1 MEQDRHGCAA
11 PCGPAGLR
19 RVRQY
24 LFVYGTLRRGA
35 RNSRADLLE
44 QGASLLGV
52 ASIPGRLVD
61 LGDYPGL
68 VRPAR
73 SEDRVQ
79 GEVYR
84 IKRPSLLQRIDE
96 YEGCDDDSTTGFR
109 RVPAAAVLESGEKLR
124 AWVYL
129 YEGPIPPG
137 RIIASGDYVH
147 PALA

>member
-1 MEQDRHGCAA
+1 
-11 PCGPAGLR
+11 
-19 RVRQY
+19 VRQH
-24 LFVYGTLRRGA
+24 LFVYGSLRRGA
-35 RNSRADLLE
+35 RNSRAELLE
-44 QGASLLGV
+44 QDASLLGA

-68 VRPAR
+68 VRPTR

-84 IKRPSLLQRIDE
+84 IERPGLLQRIDE
-96 YEGCDDDSTTGFR
+96 YEGCDGATGFR
-109 RVPAAAVLESGEKLR
+109 RVPATAVLESGEKLR

-137 RIIASGDYVH
+137 RIIASGDYLH
-147 PALA
+147 SAPA